1 MIRIFVN
8 YLRALRLRTLGVW
21 IIFGFYLHRLNRVGL
36 QLTVTE
42 NFSPRINTNWHEY
55 REKISEIRAIRGKF
69 GPVTTNHGLM
79 QSYRLNSYRIRNK
92 N

>member
-1 MIRIFVN
+1 M
-8 YLRALRLRTLGVW
+8 
-21 IIFGFYLHRLNRVGL
+21 VGL

-42 NFSPRINTNWHEY
+42 NFSPRINTNWPEY

-79 QSYRLNSYRIRNK
+79 QSYLCTLGVWIIFGFYLHRLNSNHCGK
-92 N
+92 